1 MGEHYGIWS
10 VLPPLLAVAL
20 AMFTRRIVVSLL
32 VGVFTAALVLSE
44 GNPLRAIFRCI
55 TEDLFHSLIHVEHV
69 QVFAFTLLM
78 GGMVGVMHSSGAMR
92 DLVLRLEHYASN
104 RRRGQ
109 VFTWVAG
116 LLIFFDDY
124 ANTLLLGTTFQP
136 VADRLKISRE
146 KLAYIVDST
155 AAPVAGLAVISTW
168 VAGEVQ
174 FIESGLVQ
182 TAFGERTGLAFFIF
196 IETILYRFYP
206 ILALLLV
213 GFVAYSG
220 RDFGPMRR
228 AERSALQA
236 ASHPVG
242 GTPPENSLPPGP
254 LTEAHAAG
262 KSTIHLALFPIT
274 VMVVLLAGI
283 LWWTGLAE
291 TGGEASWWEVLGSGD
306 AYGALV
312 WASLAGC
319 LTAMILSWNAGRG
332 SVRAIALWAWRG
344 FTLMSPALLV
354 LWLAWTLADMTGSGG
369 SESGLGTSIYLAGLL
384 QDVLSPVWL
393 PTLVFILASLVAYCT
408 GTSWGTMSILIPLVI
423 PLACK
428 ILGDGEGVLHAP
440 IFSATVGGVLAGSIF
455 GDHCSPLSD
464 TTILSSRASGCDHM
478 AHVWTQA
485 PYAALAGGI
494 SILCGT
500 IPIGLGIPI
509 WIVLPGAIL
518 SLWLA
523 HRLLSRDPSDP

>member
-10 VLPPLLAVAL
+10 VLPTLLAVAL
-20 AMFTRRIVVSLL
+20 AMLTRRIVVSLL

-44 GNPLRAIFRCI
+44 GNPLRAFFRCI
-55 TEDLFHSLIHVEHV
+55 TEDLFHSLIYVEHM

-109 VFTWVAG
+109 VFTWIAG

-146 KLAYIVDST
+146 KLAYIVDPT

-182 TAFGERTGLAFFIF
+182 TDFAGRTGLAFFIF

-228 AERSALQA
+228 AERLALQA
-236 ASHPVG
+236 ASHPTGGTRPDELCGRLVPSQKITLPRSRRFTWHFFPSRQWSSCLPGFFGVQGSRRQAARQVG
-242 GTPPENSLPPGP
+242 GRSWVRVTH
-254 LTEAHAAG
+254 TAH
-262 KSTIHLALFPIT
+262 
-274 VMVVLLAGI
+274 
-283 LWWTGLAE
+283 
-291 TGGEASWWEVLGSGD
+291 
-306 AYGALV
+306 
-312 WASLAGC
+312 
-319 LTAMILSWNAGRG
+319 
-332 SVRAIALWAWRG
+332 
-344 FTLMSPALLV
+344 
-354 LWLAWTLADMTGSGG
+354 
-369 SESGLGTSIYLAGLL
+369 
-384 QDVLSPVWL
+384 
-393 PTLVFILASLVAYCT
+393 
-408 GTSWGTMSILIPLVI
+408 
-423 PLACK
+423 
-428 ILGDGEGVLHAP
+428 
-440 IFSATVGGVLAGSIF
+440 
-455 GDHCSPLSD
+455 
-464 TTILSSRASGCDHM
+464 
-478 AHVWTQA
+478 
-485 PYAALAGGI
+485 
-494 SILCGT
+494 LCG
-500 IPIGLGIPI
+500 L
-509 WIVLPGAIL
+509 
-518 SLWLA
+518 
-523 HRLLSRDPSDP
+523 RLLDA